1 MKYVI
6 CIDDGI
12 NSSSSELFNTMEE
25 VEKELKELM
34 KYDLRGYKVFI
45 MSSDTKTSGSY
56 YNFKTIKEIQY

>member
-6 CIDDGI
+6 CIDDGV

-34 KYDLRGYKVFI
+34 KYNLKGYKVFI
-45 MSSDTKTSGSY
+45 MCSDTETRGSY